1 MKTRKI
7 ISLLLA
13 AIMLM
18 SLCAF
23 AVAEAPPIPSP
34 PTWTARTC
42 PLWRTVCLPPPT

>member
-18 SLCAF
+18 SLCSF
-23 AVAEAPPIPSP
+23 AVAEAPAYSQSP
-34 PTWTARTC
+34 Y
-42 PLWRTVCLPPPT
+42 LDG